1 MIKKNLK
8 TMIITSI
15 VILAPI
21 LVGLMLWDK
30 LPAEMA
36 THFDENGIADGWSSK
51 PMAVIGLPLFLLVVH
66 WFCMAFTSVDPKR
79 QNFSDKVILLVM
91 WLCPVVSILGNGATY
106 LYALDDSVN
115 TTGIAMLAVGSLF
128 IVIGNYMPKMKQS
141 YTIGIKI
148 PWTLD
153 SEENWNRTHR
163 LAGYM
168 FMLGG
173 MLIIISTFIQ
183 QFWLVPVAMIFMVF
197 VPMMYSF
204 ILYKRGI

>member
-183 QFWLVPVAMIFMVF
+183 QFWLVPVSMVFIVF
-197 VPMMYSF
+197 VPMVYSF